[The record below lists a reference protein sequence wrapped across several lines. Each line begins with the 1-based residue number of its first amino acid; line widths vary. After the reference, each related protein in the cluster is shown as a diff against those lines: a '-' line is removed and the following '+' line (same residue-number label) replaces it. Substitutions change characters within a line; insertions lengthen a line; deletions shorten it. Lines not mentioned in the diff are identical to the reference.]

1 MNEFLNTLAQASL
14 DIVLRILGVVLVLV
28 IGLRLGKF
36 LAKKFKDAKAN
47 EKMDG
52 TIRNLFSNLIRWAI
66 NVLVIV
72 TICGLLNIPTAS
84 IIAAISA
91 IGLAV
96 GLALQGGLSNIAGG
110 IMIILFR
117 PFRVGDC
124 ITNGSYTG
132 TAVDIG
138 LFYTTLT
145 TPDNNSVV
153 IPNGSLMN
161 SSILNYSRHDKR
173 RVDLDFSVAY
183 DADMDLVRKVLLA
196 TAVNHS
202 LVLKDP
208 AAEVMLVEQGASALK
223 FRLRVWCE
231 NANYWTVLFDL
242 NEDAKRAFD
251 QFKIQIPYYSR
262 PTGAFCH
269 PNLTALPL

>member
-36 LAKKFKDAKAN
+36 LAKKFKEAKAN
-47 EKMDG
+47 EKMDD

-117 PFRVGDC
+117 PFRIGDC
-124 ITNGSYTG
+124 ITNGTYTG
-132 TAVDIG
+132 TVVDIG

-161 SSILNYSRHDKR
+161 SSIMNYSRHETR

-196 TAVNHS
+196 TAANHAM
-202 LVLKDP
+202 VLQEP
-208 AAEVMLVEQGASALK
+208 APEVMLVEQGASALK

-231 NANYWTVLFDL
+231 NGNYWTVLFDL

-251 QFKIQIPYYSR
+251 QFKIQIP
-262 PTGAFCH
+262 FDQLDVH
-269 PNLTALPL
+269 VVEK